1 MRKPQP
7 PPLTADAQV
16 WRRIRRPFRY
26 PCCAKNKCQWE
37 LFGPDQAGC
46 LKCGS
51 VHQCF
56 ENQVDNVCPLA
67 TLDDCSR
74 ACTITGIVVREV
86 RHAASEYTDT
96 CSVPLEYRDD
106 RSCLPPDLDAD
117 IYNAIS
123 YILLSDKANKYRN
136 SENNKVSSKLAQSLH
151 KSLKAFKM
159 KGSGGLPVLH
169 THLAW
174 LFYSETNV
182 RFIQEASHDLVNQCA
197 RVISQCI
204 VDLHK
209 KGIKITPGV
218 SLQNLVVGLMYLLR
232 TGLTYEKHVLLPCI
246 EEVALVLPNEN
257 RLENVF
263 GISCKSI
270 CIVENITKYLWR
282 NHLQERAP

>member
-1 MRKPQP
+1 M
-7 PPLTADAQV
+7 AEI

-26 PCCAKNKCQWE
+26 PCCAPNKCKWE

-56 ENQVDNVCPLA
+56 TNQVDNRCPLA

-74 ACTITGIVVREV
+74 ACTITGIVVKEV
-86 RHAASEYTDT
+86 RHATTEFTDT
-96 CSVPLEYRDD
+96 CAMPSDYKEPKN
-106 RSCLPPDLDAD
+106 CLPPDLDAD
-117 IYNAIS
+117 IYNAIQ
-123 YILLSDKANKYRN
+123 YILLSDKANTYRN
-136 SENNKVSSKLAQSLH
+136 MENTRVSHKIAHALH
-151 KSLKAFKM
+151 RSLKSFKM
-159 KGSGGLPVLH
+159 RGGVGLPILH
-169 THLAW
+169 THLSW
-174 LFYSETNV
+174 IVHSETNI
-182 RFIQEASHDLVNQCA
+182 RFIHEASQCLVDQCA
-197 RVISQCI
+197 RAISKCML
-204 VDLHK
+204 DLHRR
-209 KGIKITPGV
+209 GIKITPGV
-218 SLQNLVVGLMYLLR
+218 SLQNMVVGLMYLLR

-282 NHLQERAP
+282 NHLQERAL